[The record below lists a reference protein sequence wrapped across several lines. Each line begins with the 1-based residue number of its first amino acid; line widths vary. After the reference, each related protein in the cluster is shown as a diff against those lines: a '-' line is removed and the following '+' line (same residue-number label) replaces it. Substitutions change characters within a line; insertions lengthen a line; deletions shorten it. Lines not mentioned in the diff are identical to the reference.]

1 MYLSLK
7 RRFLNILALC
17 AAITLVASCATPV
30 TPHAEPVSHSIP
42 AAQDLPAWRSLH
54 DNLPSQTATSWFAT
68 LNSGEASLIRRLAI
82 IDTATV
88 SIDAMYFLWLED
100 AVGSLRFERILAAA
114 ERGVRVRLLIDDS
127 FLAGEDDV
135 ILALDEHPNVEVRIY
150 NPFSVRT
157 DTMASRYLE
166 NLNDL
171 SRTNHRMHNKL
182 LIGDNIAAVV
192 GGRNIA
198 DDYFGFGKERNFRD
212 YDVLATGKVVPQLSA
227 GFDLY
232 WNSGWAFPA
241 PEVEHR
247 YANEADYSRLLKD
260 LRDKASSLD
269 DWQEK
274 KGTTGP
280 DWSDNWST
288 LAQTLIEGQAEVL
301 LDKPRFDKQSPYQV
315 AARLEDIFTAADD
328 EIIVVSAYLIPTDKL
343 MKEISEQIGRGT
355 KIRFLTNSLASN
367 NHVPA
372 HAAYEDY
379 RKGLVESG
387 VELHELRPDG
397 LDRGLYEVDGY
408 RAETFGLHGK
418 VMIFDE
424 DTVFIGTLN
433 MDPRSMFINT
443 EMGLLI
449 KSETLNKIVRDELLP
464 GFSPRN
470 SWRVQLD
477 NDKRLT
483 WTSFD
488 GTRHKQPAGSM
499 SRRLLDT
506 FIAPLPIDSQM

>member
-1 MYLSLK
+1 MYKSI
-7 RRFLNILALC
+7 RRKYLHVLTLC
-17 AAITLVASCATPV
+17 AAITLIASCATPV
-30 TPHAEPVSHSIP
+30 KPHAEPVSHAIP
-42 AAQDLPAWRSLH
+42 AEQDQSAWRSLH
-54 DNLPSQTATSWFAT
+54 DNLPSQADTSWFAT
-68 LNSGEASLIRRLAI
+68 LNSGEASLIKRLAI

-127 FLAGEDDV
+127 FLAGEDDA

-157 DTMASRYLE
+157 DAMASRYLE

-182 LIGDNIAAVV
+182 LIGDNVAAVV

-212 YDVLATGKVVPQLSA
+212 YDVLATGKVVPQLSE

-232 WNSGWAFPA
+232 WNSGWAFPV
-241 PEVEHR
+241 PEIEHR
-247 YANEADYSRLLKD
+247 YANETDFTRLLKD
-260 LRDKASSLD
+260 LRDKASSLVH
-269 DWQEK
+269 WQAK
-274 KGTTGP
+274 KGATGP
-280 DWSDNWST
+280 DWSDHWSA
-288 LAQTLIEGQAEVL
+288 LAPTLIEGEAEVL
-301 LDKPRFDKQSPYQV
+301 LDQPRFDKQSPHQV
-315 AARLEDIFTAADD
+315 AARLEDIFTGADD
-328 EIIVVSAYLIPTDKL
+328 EIIVVSAYLIPTEKL
-343 MKEISEQIGRGT
+343 MEEISRQIDRGT
-355 KIRFLTNSLASN
+355 KIRFLTNSLATN

-379 RKGLVESG
+379 RRGLVESG

-397 LDRGLYEVDGY
+397 LDRGLYEVQGF

-433 MDPRSMFINT
+433 MDPRSIFINT

-449 KSETLNKIVRDELLP
+449 KSDTLNRIVRDELLP

-470 SWRVQLD
+470 SWRVEQD
-477 NDKRLT
+477 EDKRLT

-488 GTRHKQPAGSM
+488 GTRYEQPAGSM
-499 SRRLLDT
+499 KRRLLDT
-506 FIAPLPIDSQM
+506 FISPLPIDSQM